1 MRNAFILALLLSL
14 PSLCGA
20 QAGVAQWDK
29 ARDYLNCKLCLQ
41 AIKEKV
47 REHTDSTLP
56 AKYARVGPEL
66 EAVTVDA
73 PLSKAKLED
82 LLGGFQS
89 VVRKLTEPIGGIDP
103 GPMAKMPDSKGVTM
117 LMDSVFDIVRRGY
130 GQEYAAID
138 KAWRAPL
145 TETISK
151 MLIPAGG
158 AVAAADSPK
167 RNPVVAKPQEN
178 PAEVRKSG
186 GFDVWVLL
194 PLVLIVVGGVW
205 VYRKLEHLSEQMQA
219 RKREFRS
226 INENYFKDGG
236 NRGKGVDR
244 KEIEKMIADSRVL
257 GDLSQAISS
266 LQKRV
271 SELEGRLTAARTGL
285 REAGQQ
291 MAKETGPGAMREG
304 GQGGTRS
311 EPGRGEPARPADI
324 FYMAGPVNN
333 YFPNSAKSLT
343 RDNTVY
349 QFKVSANQQ
358 EAEFELHTLGAPVVE
373 IIRSAQSYI
382 KPACDEE
389 NLPHNNVRNIVTLK
403 KGRAVLEGDKWLI
416 KNKALI
422 RYE

>member
-1 MRNAFILALLLSL
+1 MRHAFILAFVFAL
-14 PSLCGA
+14 PLLCGA
-20 QAGVAQWDK
+20 QANTLQWTK

-56 AKYARVGPEL
+56 AKFARVGPAL
-66 EAVTVDA
+66 EAVTADA
-73 PLSKAKLED
+73 PLSKAQLED

-167 RNPVVAKPQEN
+167 RNPLVVKTPEVV
-178 PAEVRKSG
+178 EVRKSG
-186 GFDVWVLL
+186 GFDAWVLL

-205 VYRKLEHLSEQMQA
+205 VYRKLDHLSEQMAA

-226 INENYFKDGG
+226 VSENYFNESK
-236 NRGKGVDR
+236 KGIDR
-244 KEIEKMIADSRVL
+244 REIEKLIADSRVL
-257 GDLSQAISS
+257 GDLSQAISG
-266 LQKRV
+266 LQQRL
-271 SELEGRLTAARTGL
+271 SELEGKITAPRPVVRDAPQVVSRPEPART
-285 REAGQQ
+285 
-291 MAKETGPGAMREG
+291 
-304 GQGGTRS
+304 
-311 EPGRGEPARPADI
+311 EPTRPADI

-349 QFKVSANQQ
+349 QFKVSGNQQ
-358 EAEFELHTLGAPVVE
+358 EAEFELHTLGAPVME

-389 NLPHNNVRNIVTLK
+389 NLPHNNVRNIVTIK